1 MRFIGLLILLVVVL
15 MPMSAGAQNKKF
27 CDYTDGGILQGNDIF
42 LISRN
47 CGGTYKLSAISI
59 ADYVLAQT
67 PGVNGEIFFRSGG
80 LMATASP
87 SEIRSMLG
95 LHAVAVSGAYS
106 DLTGRPSF
114 AAVASSGQYSDLAGA
129 PVLAAVAQSGAYADL
144 IGKPILGTMAA
155 AATADYYTSVS
166 TDSLLS
172 GKANSSHTHAI
183 SNVTGLQTALDGKA
197 AAAHTHVI
205 ADTTGLQAAIDGKAA
220 SVHGHAVSDISG
232 LQASLDSKV
241 SAGTVPATFGVTF
254 GGAPITTGS
263 KGYIVIPADM
273 TVTGWSIVG
282 DQSGSI
288 VIDVKRATYSAFP
301 TTTSIAGSEK
311 PTLSAAQKNRDL
323 ALSTWTTSLNSG
335 DVIEFVVE
343 SVSGVERINLVA
355 HGVR

>member
-1 MRFIGLLILLVVVL
+1 MRFIGFLILLVAVL
-15 MPMSAGAQNKKF
+15 MPVSAGAQNKKF
-27 CDYTDGGILQGNDIF
+27 CDYADGGTLQGNDIF

-47 CGGTYKLSAISI
+47 CAGTYKLSATGL
-59 ADYVLAQT
+59 ADYVLGQT

-80 LMATASP
+80 LMATASA
-87 SEIRSMLG
+87 SDIRAMLS
-95 LHAVAVSGAYS
+95 LHAVAVSGAYT
-106 DLTGRPSF
+106 DLS
-114 AAVASSGQYSDLAGA
+114 
-129 PVLAAVAQSGAYADL
+129 
-144 IGKPILGTMAA
+144 GKPTLGTMAT

-220 SVHGHAVSDISG
+220 LVHGHAVSDISG

-273 TVTGWSIVG
+273 TVTGWSIVS